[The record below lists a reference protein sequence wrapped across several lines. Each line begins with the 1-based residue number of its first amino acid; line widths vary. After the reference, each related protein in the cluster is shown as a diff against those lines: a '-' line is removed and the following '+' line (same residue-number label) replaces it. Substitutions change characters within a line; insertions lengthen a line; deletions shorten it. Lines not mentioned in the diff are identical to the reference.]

1 MSQSN
6 CFLEI
11 VWSNLSENEREK
23 SESSKK
29 NNGSKKSEKGE
40 LKRDVRNGRPGEK
53 VTLSVWTL
61 FGLSLC

>member
-1 MSQSN
+1 MS
-6 CFLEI
+6 EK
-11 VWSNLSENEREK
+11 EREK

-61 FGLSLC
+61 FGLTLC